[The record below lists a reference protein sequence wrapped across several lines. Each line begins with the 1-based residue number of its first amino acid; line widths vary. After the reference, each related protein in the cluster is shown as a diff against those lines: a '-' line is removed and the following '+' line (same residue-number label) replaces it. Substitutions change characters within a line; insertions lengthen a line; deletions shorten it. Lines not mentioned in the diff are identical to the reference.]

1 MDDLPTLNVRIAVRT
16 PQRTG
21 NDPAE
26 RLLLDHYRLDLCITP
41 RAPDARAGYPS
52 RWDAHRFERIG
63 DIMLVP
69 PGEPLDV
76 RGEGDGSLSSIRCEL
91 RGALAERW
99 LGPASTWTDHQLAA
113 ALDVSSLTV
122 RHLIRGLA
130 EEASNPGP
138 GSAELT
144 HFIAGQ
150 LVIELGRYLH
160 AVGDDP
166 VKGGLSAWRLRLIDE
181 RLRDPDRL
189 PTLVELSELCRMS
202 VRHLT
207 RAFRTSR
214 GCTLGDYMQH
224 SRMEHAKRLL
234 RNDQSIKSIAQQLGF
249 SSPSSFAIVF
259 RKATGVRPLDFRQ
272 RIVRSSAPSMPEGEL
287 GLG

>member
-1 MDDLPTLNVRIAVRT
+1 MST
-16 PQRTG
+16 PPRANSDQ
-21 NDPAE
+21 AE
-26 RLLLDHYRLDLCITP
+26 KLLLDHYQLDLCITP
-41 RAPDARAGYPS
+41 RAPDARAGYPA
-52 RWDAHRFERIG
+52 RWDPHRFERIG

-69 PGEPLDV
+69 PGEPLHI
-76 RGEGDGSLSSIRCEL
+76 RGEGEGPLSSIRCEL
-91 RGALAERW
+91 RGALAQRW
-99 LGPASTWTDHQLAA
+99 LGPASSWTDHQLAA
-113 ALDVSSLTV
+113 TLDVSSLTV

-138 GSAELT
+138 GSSELT
-144 HFIAGQ
+144 QFIAGQ
-150 LVIELGRYLH
+150 LVIELSRYLH
-160 AVGDDP
+160 TIGDDP

-189 PTLVELSELCRMS
+189 PTLVELAALCRMS

-214 GCTLGDYMQH
+214 GCTVGEYLQH

-234 RNDQSIKSIAQQLGF
+234 RNDRSIKSIAQQLGF
-249 SSPSSFAIVF
+249 SSTSSFALVF

-272 RIVRSSAPSMPEGEL
+272 RIVRSSEGS
-287 GLG
+287 

>member
-1 MDDLPTLNVRIAVRT
+1 MMPGRKARMDELSALELRIDVGTVRCAGTDIT
-16 PQRTG
+16 
-21 NDPAE
+21 E
-26 RLLLDHYRLDLCITP
+26 RLVLDHYRLDLCITP
-41 RAPDARAGYPS
+41 RAADARAGFPV
-52 RWDAHRFERIG
+52 RWDPHRFERIG

-69 PGEPLDV
+69 PGEPLQI
-76 RGEGDGSLSSIRCEL
+76 RGTAEGMLSSIRCEL
-91 RGALAERW
+91 RGGLPERW
-99 LGPASTWTDHQLAA
+99 LGARADWTDHRLVA
-113 ALDVSSLTV
+113 ALDIPSLTV
-122 RHLIRGLA
+122 RHLIRRLA
-130 EEASNPGP
+130 EEASDPGP
-138 GSAELT
+138 GSSELT
-144 HFIAGQ
+144 RFIGGQ
-150 LVIELGRYLH
+150 LVIELGRYLN
-160 AVGDDP
+160 AVGDDL

-189 PTLVELSELCRMS
+189 PTLTELATLCRMS

-249 SSPSSFAIVF
+249 SSTSSFALVF

-272 RIVRSSAPSMPEGEL
+272 RIVRSSA
-287 GLG
+287 